1 MSYRE
6 FDKEVFDTIEL
17 EKARQE
23 QNIELIASENF
34 VSEGVLAAQGSI
46 LDRKSVV

>member
-1 MSYRE
+1 MDFRE
-6 FDKEVFDTIEL
+6 FDKEVFDAIDL
-17 EKARQE
+17 EKNRQE

-46 LDRKSVV
+46 LNK